1 MFMDEEQIIT
11 IVTNILT
18 SGGVAT
24 FLWFLIRGLHK
35 QIGSL
40 NKTIE
45 AQNKTLE
52 VMEKRVSETERV
64 GDIYKSL
71 ISELPDYIEKY
82 KSIISVTRDEMIAEL
97 EKANQLKD
105 EKLKSMTEIE
115 LKKLDIQEQ
124 IITELPKLRDELLK
138 TQRAINQ
145 RFDTIRLFLVAG
157 SESET
162 YLRESRKSYYQVKWN
177 RWNTNSADRDALRD
191 WYYHRLLDYVAHTS
205 RQLTL
210 FEQGADEK
218 KKEENDNA
226 RKSDIPND
234 A

>member
-1 MFMDEEQIIT
+1 MNAEQITT
-11 IVTNILT
+11 IITNILT
-18 SGGVAT
+18 SGGVIT
-24 FLWFLIRGLHK
+24 FLWFLIRGLQR

-52 VMEKRVSETERV
+52 VMEKRVTETERV

-82 KSIISVTRDEMIAEL
+82 KSIISITRDEMIAEL

-138 TQRAINQ
+138 TQSAINQ
-145 RFDTIRLFLVAG
+145 RFDTIRLFLIAG
-157 SESET
+157 SESESDD
-162 YLRESRKSYYQVKWN
+162 LKESRRSYYRLKWK
-177 RWNTNSADRDALRD
+177 RWDADSIDKRDLRD
-191 WYYHRLLDYVAHTS
+191 WYYHRLLDYIAHTS

-210 FEQGADEK
+210 FEPKVNEEEK
-218 KKEENDNA
+218 REKNSTE
-226 RKSDIPND
+226 D
-234 A
+234 AGEPDDA